1 MNKNKKNKIA
11 IIGQSQ
17 KFITEVKKNYKNSKI
32 NIIPWRQVEFYIKKK
47 VDIYNMIFVCGFD
60 FSIYTK
66 DYIFFEKKNIFL
78 ILQLLRKISNQKT
91 KIIYINTQIKGK
103 IDYTYSRYKYAKQ
116 KLAYLISKEFKKSVI
131 FNADLIKEGN
141 TISINSNFFSKFLFY
156 FFSKFNLIKTIDIK
170 IIFIKINDMINH
182 NKFIR
187 QKNIKG
193 YFLKIPRTQL
203 IDRALYL
210 MIK

>member
-1 MNKNKKNKIA
+1 MNKNKKNKIV

-17 KFITEVKKNYKNSKI
+17 KFITGVKKNYKNSKI
-32 NIIPWRQVEFYIKKK
+32 NIIPWRQVDFYIKKR

-78 ILQLLRKISNQKT
+78 ILQLLRKISNKKT

-116 KLAYLISKEFKKSVI
+116 KLATVKK
-131 FNADLIKEGN
+131 
-141 TISINSNFFSKFLFY
+141 
-156 FFSKFNLIKTIDIK
+156 
-170 IIFIKINDMINH
+170 
-182 NKFIR
+182 
-187 QKNIKG
+187 
-193 YFLKIPRTQL
+193 
-203 IDRALYL
+203 
-210 MIK
+210 

>member
-17 KFITEVKKNYKNSKI
+17 KFITGVKKNYKYSKI
-32 NIIPWRQVEFYIKKK
+32 NIIPWRQVEFYIKKR

-60 FSIYTK
+60 FSTYTK

-116 KLAYLISKEFKKSVI
+116 KLAYLISKEFRKSII
-131 FNADLIKEGN
+131 FNADFIKERN

-170 IIFIKINDMINH
+170 IIFIKIDNMINC
-182 NKFIR
+182 NKFLR

-193 YFLKIPRTQL
+193 CFLKIPRTQL
-203 IDRALYL
+203 IDRVLYL
-210 MIK
+210 VIK

>member
-1 MNKNKKNKIA
+1 
-11 IIGQSQ
+11 
-17 KFITEVKKNYKNSKI
+17 
-32 NIIPWRQVEFYIKKK
+32 
-47 VDIYNMIFVCGFD
+47 MIFVCGFD
-60 FSIYTK
+60 F
-66 DYIFFEKKNIFL
+66 IFIQKITFFLKKNIFL

-193 YFLKIPRTQL
+193 YF
-203 IDRALYL
+203 
-210 MIK
+210 

>member
-17 KFITEVKKNYKNSKI
+17 KFIAGVKKNYKYSKI
-32 NIIPWRQVEFYIKKK
+32 NIIPWRQVEFYIKKR

-131 FNADLIKEGN
+131 FNADLITEGN
-141 TISINSNFFSKFLFY
+141 TISINSNFFSKLLFY
-156 FFSKFNLIKTIDIK
+156 FFSKLNLIKTIDIK
-170 IIFIKINDMINH
+170 IIFIKINDMINR
-182 NKFIR
+182 NKSIR

-203 IDRALYL
+203 IDRVLYL
-210 MIK
+210 IIK

>member
-17 KFITEVKKNYKNSKI
+17 KFIVGVKKNYKYSKI
-32 NIIPWRQVEFYIKKK
+32 NIIPWRQVEFYIKKR

-141 TISINSNFFSKFLFY
+141 IISINSNFFSKFLFY

-170 IIFIKINDMINH
+170 IIFIKINDMITR
-182 NKFIR
+182 NKSIR

-203 IDRALYL
+203 IDRVLYL
-210 MIK
+210 IIK